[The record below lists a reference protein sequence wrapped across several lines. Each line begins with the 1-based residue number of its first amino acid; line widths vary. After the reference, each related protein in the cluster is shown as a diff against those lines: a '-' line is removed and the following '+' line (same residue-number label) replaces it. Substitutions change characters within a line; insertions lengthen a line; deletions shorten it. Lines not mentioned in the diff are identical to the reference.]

1 MIEEEIKVFRWR
13 TLWQTAVILATLR
26 KLLDQVSLSIF
37 AKSLRISMRFLCNL
51 KKKAIQEEY
60 QEFFCVRS
68 LFIDIIAMTDNA
80 SRKRSI
86 CSYRHTW
93 RKLPI
98 CDGIRNQL
106 PSYDG
111 ISVSVIPIMTVLS
124 FRQYSE
130 AKVSFRHWIDLRGE
144 TSALYFTPV
153 APQPELRV
161 GYV

>member
-1 MIEEEIKVFRWR
+1 M
-13 TLWQTAVILATLR
+13 WQTAVILATLR

-37 AKSLRISMRFLCNL
+37 AKPLRISMRFFV
-51 KKKAIQEEY
+51 QFEE
-60 QEFFCVRS
+60 ESDTRRIPRVFCVRS

-111 ISVSVIPIMTVLS
+111 ISVSVIPSMTVLS

-144 TSALYFTPV
+144 TSAFYFTPV
-153 APQPELRV
+153 APHTQPKLQE